1 MKKIAIKI
9 ALFIVVVLPSAFYAQ
24 SPNWQ
29 WAKIGGSSGQD
40 AGKDIVIDTQ
50 GNIYV
55 LGVFRDFDITIEGV
69 TLINAGDDDIFLAK
83 YNPNGGLIWVKS
95 INGQATDFAV
105 KLLIDKNNDVYV
117 SGGFSSPT
125 LTIGTTTLTNSGSY
139 SFFTAKYN
147 SSGQVIWAKNNLNS
161 NLNAS
166 IIATDDNL
174 NSYSIIATASVATLE
189 KRNVSESLIWSKT
202 ITTTGS
208 ISSPQVHYVFVNET
222 GVYLT
227 GGFFGSSLT
236 IGTSTIINSASA
248 NSDDMFVAKLDT
260 SGNVLW
266 LKNGL
271 NTSGDNGTVVQVDNN
286 GNVYVLGMFSTGITF
301 DSFTLTSN
309 GDYDLFLVKYN
320 SSGQVI
326 WAKNAGGIFEDWVV
340 DLAIDASG
348 GTYVIGG
355 FDSPSF
361 TFANTTYNNLGVWF
375 SYADVFV
382 LKYDAQGNEAWIKNI
397 EGLGNDNGN
406 GIAVNS
412 LGEVY
417 VTGAIEDTL
426 GGITNL
432 GNFQLIGAGLD
443 DFFFAKLASTVGLN
457 EEYHSDQLIIY
468 PNPNTGIFNIE
479 IADKDG
485 NSLMGVYDIMGKK
498 LVSKVMAT
506 NKMEIDIS
514 MQPKGM
520 YLIKVI
526 SGDNVLTQKIVVQ

>member
-1 MKKIAIKI
+1 M
-9 ALFIVVVLPSAFYAQ
+9 
-24 SPNWQ
+24 
-29 WAKIGGSSGQD
+29 
-40 AGKDIVIDTQ
+40 
-50 GNIYV
+50 
-55 LGVFRDFDITIEGV
+55 
-69 TLINAGDDDIFLAK
+69 
-83 YNPNGGLIWVKS
+83 
-95 INGQATDFAV
+95 
-105 KLLIDKNNDVYV
+105 
-117 SGGFSSPT
+117 
-125 LTIGTTTLTNSGSY
+125 
-139 SFFTAKYN
+139 
-147 SSGQVIWAKNNLNS
+147 NS

-166 IIATDDNL
+166 IIAIDDNL
-174 NSYSIIATASVATLE
+174 NSYSISGTPTVATLE
-189 KRNVSESLIWSKT
+189 KRSVSESLIWFKT
-202 ITTTGS
+202 ITTTGP
-208 ISSPQVHYVFVNET
+208 ISSPQVRYVFVNET

-236 IGTSTIINSASA
+236 IGTSTIINSTPA

-266 LKNGL
+266 LKNGI
-271 NTSGDNGTVVQVDNN
+271 NTSADNGTVVQVDNN
-286 GNVYVLGMFSTGITF
+286 GNVYVLGEFSTGIIF

-326 WAKNAGGIFEDWVV
+326 WAKNAGGIFNDWVV

-348 GTYVIGG
+348 GTYVIGE
-355 FDSPSF
+355 FYSPSF

-432 GNFQLIGAGLD
+432 GNFQLVGSGLD

-485 NSLMGVYDIMGKK
+485 NSLMEVYDVMGKK
-498 LVSKVMAT
+498 LVSSVVLTHKT
-506 NKMEIDIS
+506 EIDIS
-514 MQPKGM
+514 KNPKGI
-520 YLIKVI
+520 YLIKVVN
-526 SGDNVLTQKIVVQ
+526 GNTVVTKKIIYQ

>member
-166 IIATDDNL
+166 IIAIDDNL

-236 IGTSTIINSASA
+236 IGTSTILNSASA

>member
-1 MKKIAIKI
+1 MKKIVTKI
-9 ALFIVVVLPSAFYAQ
+9 ALLMLVVLPSAFYAQ

-29 WAKIGGSSGQD
+29 FAQIGYGVGKD
-40 AGKDIVIDTQ
+40 AGKDIAIDTQ

-83 YNPNGGLIWVKS
+83 YNPNGGLIWVTS
-95 INGQATDFAV
+95 INGQATDFTA

-147 SSGQVIWAKNNLNS
+147 SSGQVIWAKNNMNS

-166 IIATDDNL
+166 IIAIDDNL
-174 NSYSIIATASVATLE
+174 NSYSISGTPTVATLE
-189 KRNVSESLIWSKT
+189 KRSVSESLIWFKT
-202 ITTTGS
+202 ITTTGP
-208 ISSPQVHYVFVNET
+208 ISSPQVRYVFVNET

-236 IGTSTIINSASA
+236 IGTSTIINSTPA

-266 LKNGL
+266 LKNGI
-271 NTSGDNGTVVQVDNN
+271 NTSADNGTVVQVDNN
-286 GNVYVLGMFSTGITF
+286 GNVYVLGEFSTGIIF

-326 WAKNAGGIFEDWVV
+326 WAKNAGGIFNDWVV

-348 GTYVIGG
+348 GTYVIGE
-355 FDSPSF
+355 FYSPSF

-432 GNFQLIGAGLD
+432 GNFQLVGSGLD

-485 NSLMGVYDIMGKK
+485 NSLMEVYDVMGKK
-498 LVSKVMAT
+498 LVSSVVLTHKT
-506 NKMEIDIS
+506 EIDIS
-514 MQPKGM
+514 KNPKGI
-520 YLIKVI
+520 YLIKVVN
-526 SGDNVLTQKIVVQ
+526 GNTVVTKKIIYQ